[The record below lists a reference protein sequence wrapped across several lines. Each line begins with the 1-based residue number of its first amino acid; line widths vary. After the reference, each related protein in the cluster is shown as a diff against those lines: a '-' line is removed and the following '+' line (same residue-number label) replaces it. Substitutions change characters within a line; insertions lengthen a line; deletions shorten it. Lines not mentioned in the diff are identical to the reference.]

1 MTYVDDKVYRFIKLL
16 LYTAKLENVEVTP
29 TKLQKIFF
37 LLEKEK
43 GVQLGLDFKPFFFG
57 AYSPKLQDY
66 IDKLIEL
73 GEVDVEEKEEVRDPI
88 SEAVIGYKRNYVLK
102 CEFKPEEEEKEIMAF
117 FSEWVRKS
125 RDEILNYVYKKYP
138 NYFKYSLSWFS
149 TS

>member
-1 MTYVDDKVYRFIKLL
+1 MACVDDKVYRFIKLL
-16 LYTAKLENVEVTP
+16 LYTAKLNNVEVTP

-43 GVQLGLDFKPFFFG
+43 GIQLGLDFKPWFFG
-57 AYSPKLQDY
+57 AYSQKLQDY

-88 SEAVIGYKRNYVLK
+88 SEAIIGYKRNYVLK
-102 CEFKPEEEEKEIMAF
+102 GEFKPEEEEKEIMGF

-138 NYFKYSLSWFS
+138 NYFKYSLS
-149 TS
+149 